1 MEMKCFRDI
10 GSEFEE
16 AGAQVL
22 GVSIDTFA
30 SQGAFAKELGVN
42 FPLLSDWPRYETA
55 KAYEVWRENIA
66 IAMRVTYVID
76 REGVI
81 RGVIESE
88 SDMEIHSR
96 EALRIVKELA
106 SV

>member
-1 MEMKCFRDI
+1 MKCFRDVA
-10 GSEFEE
+10 GDFEE

-22 GVSIDTFA
+22 GVSIDPFP

-42 FPLLSDWPRYETA
+42 FPLLSDWPRYETS
-55 KAYEVWRENIA
+55 KAYEAWRENIG

-76 REGVI
+76 KEGVI

-106 SV
+106 QV

>member
-1 MEMKCFRDI
+1 MKCFRDV
-10 GSEFEE
+10 SNDFEE

-22 GVSIDTFA
+22 GVSVDPFP
-30 SQGAFAKELGVN
+30 SQGAFAKQLELN

-55 KAYEVWRENIA
+55 RAYDAWRDNLNLA
-66 IAMRVTYVID
+66 ARVTYVID
-76 REGVI
+76 KQAII

-88 SDMEIHSR
+88 TDMELHSR

-106 SV
+106 

>member
-1 MEMKCFRDI
+1 MEMKCFRDFA
-10 GSEFEE
+10 SEFEE

-55 KAYEVWRENIA
+55 KAYEVWRDNIG

-76 REGVI
+76 RDGVI

-106 SV
+106 AD